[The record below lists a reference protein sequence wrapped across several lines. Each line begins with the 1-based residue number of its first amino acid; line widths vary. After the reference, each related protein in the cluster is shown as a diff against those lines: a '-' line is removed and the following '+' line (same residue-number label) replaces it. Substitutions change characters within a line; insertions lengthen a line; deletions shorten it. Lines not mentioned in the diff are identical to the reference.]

1 VTVDHIT
8 NAATI
13 PIGQAIFALP
23 HDVSRVILEAGY
35 RLETSTGSPGA
46 PLMRR
51 ELPIFRGN

>member
-1 VTVDHIT
+1 MPV
-8 NAATI
+8 
-13 PIGQAIFALP
+13 FALL